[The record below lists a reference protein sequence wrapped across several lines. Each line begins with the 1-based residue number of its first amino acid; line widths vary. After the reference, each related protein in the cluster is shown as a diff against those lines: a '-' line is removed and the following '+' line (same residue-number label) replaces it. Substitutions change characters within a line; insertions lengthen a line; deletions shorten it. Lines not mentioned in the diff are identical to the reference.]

1 MVNFKGTPLFRAFEM
16 VRSEAERYGVPVI
29 GSEVVGLVPVDA
41 LIDCAEFY
49 LRLENFQRDQVLEN
63 RLSEDGSDE

>member
-1 MVNFKGTPLFRAFEM
+1 M

-29 GSEVVGLVPVDA
+29 GSEIVGLVPADA

-49 LRLENFQRDQVLEN
+49 LRLENFKRDQVLEN
-63 RLSEDGSDE
+63 RLTEDGSDE